1 MLQIEPEVTG
11 STLGDPSEE
20 SDRSSQLRETE
31 RPGPHRDRTPEGKFR
46 IYEGRYTWDTPPDE
60 VWGMGVH
67 KRARVGMG
75 DSRDVEPITTKLEIR
90 PVSAKRARMRNALP
104 RPPEPPPNDPTR
116 TSSTFSDPRRRGRL
130 KTRAENVSNTGLR
143 AATYTAPCALESI
156 LGPYWRVMDEE
167 DRLGGTYQT
176 ARVLV
181 RLFLP
186 FSTPS
191 KWLRYP
197 TGGLRMVNIRCN
209 EHTRTLISTQKPVL
223 PYSHLKHPGNA

>member
-1 MLQIEPEVTG
+1 
-11 STLGDPSEE
+11 
-20 SDRSSQLRETE
+20 
-31 RPGPHRDRTPEGKFR
+31 
-46 IYEGRYTWDTPPDE
+46 
-60 VWGMGVH
+60 MGVH

-143 AATYTAPCALESI
+143 AATPTPPCTLESI
-156 LGPYWRVMDEE
+156 LGPYQRVMD
-167 DRLGGTYQT
+167 DQYRLGGTYRT
-176 ARVLV
+176 ARALMQ
-181 RLFLP
+181 LFQP
-186 FSTPS
+186 FPIPS

-197 TGGLRMVNIRCN
+197 TGGLRMVNVRWKSKR
-209 EHTRTLISTQKPVL
+209 EGTRTLISTDKPVS
-223 PYSHLKHPGNA
+223 PFCHF